1 LTLVVLTG
9 ILGFVALVPL
19 PKTVSGRFEV
29 RLKEPVSV
37 FSPVDGKLTSV
48 VEPYQKVEQGETIAL
63 LENPELRQK
72 VELKRLELSR
82 AKNEL
87 ELLNA
92 RASQLPS
99 MASRISVAQKN
110 VATVQASYLIFQ
122 DELERTKLIAPR
134 AGVVFPAPRRIHEG
148 QELNRDPLSNQQ
160 RPKAGIL
167 DLSNSNCFVR
177 SSEHLLTIADPESR
191 KVIMFVDETDMDYVA
206 VGQTVRLGLDRF
218 PGQTFEGV
226 VEQVFADQQTQSAQQ
241 ADYTESAKQF
251 LISVGIEEIP
261 EHAVAGSVGQ
271 AKISVPSQSIGKRL
285 RLIFERA
292 KNAKL

>member
-1 LTLVVLTG
+1 
-9 ILGFVALVPL
+9 
-19 PKTVSGRFEV
+19 
-29 RLKEPVSV
+29 V

-48 VEPYQKVEQGETIAL
+48 VEPYQKVEQGETIAR
-63 LENPELRQK
+63 LENPELQQK

-92 RASQLPS
+92 RASQLPT

-122 DELERTKLIAPR
+122 DELERTKLVAPR
-134 AGVVFPAPRRIHEG
+134 AGVVFPAPRRINEG
-148 QELNRDPLSNQQ
+148 QELDRKTPSNQQ
-160 RPKAGIL
+160 RPNGGLL
-167 DLSNSNCFVR
+167 DSRNANCFVR
-177 SSEHLLTIADPESR
+177 SSEHLLTIADPELR
-191 KVIMFVDETDMDYVA
+191 KIIMFVDETDMDYVA

-218 PGQTFEGV
+218 PGQTFEGS
-226 VEQVFADQQTQSAQQ
+226 VEQVFVDQQTQGGEQS
-241 ADYTESAKQF
+241 DDTESVKRF

-261 EHAVAGSVGQ
+261 EHAVAGSIGQ
-271 AKISVPSQSIGKRL
+271 AKIIVPSQSIGKRL

-292 KNAKL
+292 KSTKL